1 MNTREEGKEGGSLV
15 TLPGFF
21 LFPSSLT
28 HFLVLFQ
35 HSKRFDRPL
44 PSSKNPHFQNEAKC
58 TSCLVKMSF
67 ICTRME
73 NHLHIKGWALGL
85 VLIQRLGGTRKWPI
99 VDCKTVRIFAY
110 SSRRE
115 QWNKRS
121 GTRLKTKSETGEFFS
136 LASHALQACEARAL
150 RARKTFTPR
159 FTDFFTDFEKKTDC
173 FAV

>member
-58 TSCLVKMSF
+58 TSFLVKMSF
-67 ICTRME
+67 ICTRMK
-73 NHLHIKGWALGL
+73 NHLHIKAEHLTSFSYRGSGKLGNGL
-85 VLIQRLGGTRKWPI
+85 L
-99 VDCKTVRIFAY
+99 
-110 SSRRE
+110 
-115 QWNKRS
+115 
-121 GTRLKTKSETGEFFS
+121 
-136 LASHALQACEARAL
+136 
-150 RARKTFTPR
+150 
-159 FTDFFTDFEKKTDC
+159 
-173 FAV
+173 